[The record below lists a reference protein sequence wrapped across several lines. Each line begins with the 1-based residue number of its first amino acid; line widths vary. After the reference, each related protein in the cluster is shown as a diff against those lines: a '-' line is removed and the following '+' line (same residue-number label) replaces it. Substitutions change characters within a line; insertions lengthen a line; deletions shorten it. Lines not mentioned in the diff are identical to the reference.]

1 MSVENLEVV
10 RAIYAAFA
18 SGDVAGVL
26 ARFHPDIVWREAEN
40 FPYADRNP
48 YVGPQAVADGVFMR
62 CATEWEGFSVEI
74 EELVDAGSTIV
85 AFGRYG
91 GVYRKTGRRQNPQL
105 VHVWRL
111 EDLLVTSFQQYAD
124 TLHVARCIGAVPS

>member
-10 RAIYAAFA
+10 RAIYDAFG

-48 YVGPQAVADGVFMR
+48 YVGPQAVAEGVFMR

-74 EELVDAGSTIV
+74 EELLDRPSAEPSTGSRLAAERRTGHQFPAIC
-85 AFGRYG
+85 GHT
-91 GVYRKTGRRQNPQL
+91 TGRAMHRRGLRLTSP
-105 VHVWRL
+105 HVENR
-111 EDLLVTSFQQYAD
+111 APP
-124 TLHVARCIGAVPS
+124 A